1 MRTEHDDVNN
11 MPKLKNAVMINAD
24 TFMALVFKFT
34 LQRKVKANHQV
45 EILRKFKSWGGE
57 IGLELK

>member
-1 MRTEHDDVNN
+1 